1 MSASA
6 SSFLACSS
14 RPALR
19 NAPADSS
26 RCLSWRR
33 RIVISSSSVR
43 GSPFSIS
50 PFFTAALS
58 ILKASTRGLSRSLIA
73 SLVSREMSSL
83 LLTASSSYVLSSHR
97 LRACAQEVLLHLLG
111 TVVDLEGLDSSSS
124 CTTSDSISPPTIL
137 ENMQSFSL
145 IGSSQRFWS
154 RSQLGY
160 PHVLARRK
168 LAPPQLSPRSRS
180 AAGMD
185 RATPG
190 RDRPPGS
197 LPTLRRS
204 ILPPARRRG
213 RPLHRTLLRPPGAA
227 GLVHC
232 ARAPLYLAHRAPPQQ
247 KEQPPLPPA
256 RGAARTAGP
265 RPQPPG
271 TSVAS
276 FRPLPR
282 A

>member
-83 LLTASSSYVLSSHR
+83 LLTASSSYVLSSRDHVS
-97 LRACAQEVLLHLLG
+97 AQVEDLLLG
-111 TVVDLEGLDSSSS
+111 TVIDLEGHDSSSS
-124 CTTSDSISPPTIL
+124 CTTPAFISPPPIL
-137 ENMQSFSL
+137 QNMQSFSL
-145 IGSSQRFWS
+145 IGSSQRFWL
-154 RSQLGY
+154 RSQPGY
-160 PHVLARRK
+160 PHVLVRHK
-168 LAPPQLSPRSRS
+168 LAPPQLSPPSRS
-180 AAGMD
+180 AVGMD
-185 RATPG
+185 RAMPG

-197 LPTLRRS
+197 PPTLRRS

-213 RPLHRTLLRPPGAA
+213 RPLHRTLLRPPGAV
-227 GLVHC
+227 GRVHC

>member
-73 SLVSREMSSL
+73 SLVSREISSL
-83 LLTASSSYVLSSHR
+83 LLTASSSYVLSSR
-97 LRACAQEVLLHLLG
+97 ESRDRVRVQVEDLLLLLG
-111 TVVDLEGLDSSSS
+111 NVVDLEGHDSSSS
-124 CTTSDSISPPTIL
+124 CTASDSISPPTIL
-137 ENMQSFSL
+137 QNMQSFSL
-145 IGSSQRFWS
+145 IGSSQRFWL

-160 PHVLARRK
+160 PHVLAQRK
-168 LAPPQLSPRSRS
+168 LAPPQLSPPSRS

-185 RATPG
+185 RVTPG
-190 RDRPPGS
+190 RDRPPRS
-197 LPTLRRS
+197 PPTLRRS

-213 RPLHRTLLRPPGAA
+213 RPLHRTLPRPPGA
-227 GLVHC
+227 GGRVHC
-232 ARAPLYLAHRAPPQQ
+232 AKAPLYLAHRAPPQ
-247 KEQPPLPPA
+247 
-256 RGAARTAGP
+256 
-265 RPQPPG
+265 
-271 TSVAS
+271 
-276 FRPLPR
+276 
-282 A
+282 

>member
-73 SLVSREMSSL
+73 SLVSREISSL
-83 LLTASSSYVLSSHR
+83 LLTASSSYVLSSR
-97 LRACAQEVLLHLLG
+97 ESRDRVRAGGRPPAPARDCC
-111 TVVDLEGLDSSSS
+111 DLEGHDSSSS
-124 CTTSDSISPPTIL
+124 STASDSISPPTIL
-137 ENMQSFSL
+137 QNMQSFSL
-145 IGSSQRFWS
+145 IGSSQRFWL

-168 LAPPQLSPRSRS
+168 LAPPQLSPPSRS

-185 RATPG
+185 RVTPG

-197 LPTLRRS
+197 PPTLGRS

-213 RPLHRTLLRPPGAA
+213 RPLHRTLLRPPGA
-227 GLVHC
+227 GGRVHC
-232 ARAPLYLAHRAPPQQ
+232 AKAPLYLAHRAQPQ
-247 KEQPPLPPA
+247 
-256 RGAARTAGP
+256 
-265 RPQPPG
+265 
-271 TSVAS
+271 
-276 FRPLPR
+276 
-282 A
+282 